1 LETEQTVI
9 GSDNYIPVCR
19 KCYNKWLIIHCFLKN
34 CFFLFSIYYIKKRF
48 KLMNIYNILNING
61 TESNEE

>member
-1 LETEQTVI
+1 MI
-9 GSDNYIPVCR
+9 NYTLFYTIED
-19 KCYNKWLIIHCFLKN
+19 LKIV
-34 CFFLFSIYYIKKRF
+34 FFLFSIYYIKKRF